1 MEERRSWE
9 ESTSNVLKVV
19 VIILFFIGAA
29 IFGKKVW
36 AIEFEDAWKSWLAIV
51 LGEISFL
58 YSFVFVVAGI
68 WIICAYFRNRE
79 DNDWGLN
86 CGLICLCLAAIF
98 QLVFWGGLVAYSNA
112 FKIAGVLA
120 VVTIFL
126 ACWLRKSC
134 VE

>member
-1 MEERRSWE
+1 MTIDPLLHR
-9 ESTSNVLKVV
+9 KAP
-19 VIILFFIGAA
+19 LFHTAFSQPTGQENGNYIFIGAA

-79 DNDWGLN
+79 DNDWGLK
-86 CGLICLCLAAIF
+86 CGLH
-98 QLVFWGGLVAYSNA
+98 
-112 FKIAGVLA
+112 
-120 VVTIFL
+120 
-126 ACWLRKSC
+126 
-134 VE
+134 

>member
-68 WIICAYFRNRE
+68 WIICAYFS
-79 DNDWGLN
+79 
-86 CGLICLCLAAIF
+86 GLICLCLAAIF
-98 QLVFWGGLVAYSNA
+98 QLVFWGVLVAYSNA